1 MARHITDFGRARR
14 MSLYQA
20 ACICLLV
27 AAAGLRFHDL
37 AEPHLRPDEALV
49 ADFSSGTLSEIVSS
63 TRRWHSTPILY
74 PLVLRAVQQV
84 ESTIFSIRIV
94 PALASVLTIAVMLFL
109 LPRLGVAR
117 GAAFL
122 AALLAT
128 LSVEA
133 IRHAQDAR
141 EYSVDALVALLMVA
155 GLLRHLRDGGRALL
169 CACLFVG
176 PLVQY
181 GLALFGAAVTAA
193 AMVSPRQPLAA
204 PNMEL
209 VRRIREWAKLR
220 VALAW
225 PAVCLLAGCSVS
237 YAVTLRHQWDRPLFG
252 VDGYLSQYYFRG
264 DFDVLSIFGFS
275 IDGVWSLLTYHLPAA
290 VAMAA
295 LAAFAGVL
303 VAAFWGRTQG
313 TPQARAILVAFSF
326 CIAVA
331 VAAAVLG
338 RYPLGGIRQGI
349 HLGPIVFLA
358 VGVVFHWTAGCLSS
372 LARRRW
378 TMPILLVMAGSTALA
393 GVDALRRDLDGLYW
407 PHDRSAEILA
417 ALQERALEGEVVY
430 LYAFGKLQETW
441 RFHQRE
447 PIRQV
452 VIDGRALCRY
462 DDDGAVPPPGTWRV
476 SKERCFQA
484 MVTAIS
490 QAGGSRLWLVS
501 QKRWHSGL
509 PALRA
514 LQLLAADVS
523 IEHVVSGGRP
533 HLYLIEDT
541 APLIEVAAADAL
553 QDMRPTLP
561 REPSIRS
568 TFDVYLRDDMLIYFK
583 EPCVRADTEA
593 WFFLHLFP
601 ADAADLPDHRRPYG
615 FDNLD
620 FGFAERGVI
629 SDGRC
634 TAMAPLPEY
643 GSSRIRTGQ
652 VLADGD
658 GSSTHHWEGEVRFA
672 E

>member
-1 MARHITDFGRARR
+1 MARHITDFGGDRR

-20 ACICLLV
+20 ACVCLLV

-37 AEPHLRPDEALV
+37 AEHHLRPDEALV
-49 ADFSSGTLSEIVSS
+49 ADFSQGTLSEIVSS
-63 TRRWHSTPILY
+63 IRCCHSSPILY
-74 PLVLRAVQQV
+74 PLILRAVQQV

-169 CACLFVG
+169 CACLFVA

-193 AMVSPRQPLAA
+193 AMVSPPQPLAA
-204 PNMEL
+204 PKTEL
-209 VRRIREWAKLR
+209 VRRTREWAKLR
-220 VALAW
+220 VAWAW
-225 PAVCLLAGCSVS
+225 PAVCLLAGCSIS
-237 YAVTLRHQWDRPLFG
+237 YAVTLRHQPEPRA
-252 VDGYLSQYYFRG
+252 VVGYLSQHYFRG

-303 VAAFWGRTQG
+303 VAAFLGRTQG

-338 RYPLGGIRQGI
+338 LYPLGGVRQAI

-358 VGVVFHWTAGCLSS
+358 VGVAFHWTAGCLSS

-378 TMPILLVMAGSTALA
+378 TMPVLLAMAGGTALA
-393 GVDALRRDLDGLYW
+393 GADALLRDLDGLYW
-407 PHDRSAEILA
+407 PHDRNAEILA
-417 ALQERALEGEVVY
+417 ALQERAQEGDAVY
-430 LYAFGKLQETW
+430 LYAFGQLQETW
-441 RFHQRE
+441 KFHQRE

-452 VIDGRALCRY
+452 VIDGRALCRR
-462 DDDGAVPPPGTWRV
+462 DDDGAVPPPGSWRG
-476 SKERCFQA
+476 SSERCFQA
-484 MVTAIS
+484 MATAIS
-490 QAGGSRLWLVS
+490 RAGGSRLWLVS
-501 QKRWHSGL
+501 QSRWHSDL
-509 PALRA
+509 SALRA

-533 HLYLIEDT
+533 NLYLIEDT

-553 QDMRPTLP
+553 QDIRPTLP
-561 REPSIRS
+561 RKPSIRS

-583 EPCVRADTEA
+583 EPCARADTEA

-620 FGFAERGVI
+620 FDFAARGVM

-634 TAMAPLPEY
+634 TAMAALPEH
-643 GSSRIRTGQ
+643 GLSRIRTGQ
-652 VLADGD
+652 VLADSD
-658 GSSTHHWEGEVRFA
+658 GSSTRLWEGEVRFA